1 MPDTKTTSFNLHFL
15 FLLTYPM
22 PANAQS
28 PEFQNNGYG
37 YVNNLN
43 SSMAL
48 ISVFLVFAFF
58 SVGFL
63 SVYFRRCVESARME
77 ASGTIARAA
86 GTRAHAASLG
96 FSRRGLDPA
105 VIETF
110 PILVYSAVKD
120 LKIGKGALECAVCLS
135 EFADFETLRLLPKCD
150 HVFHPDCI
158 NPWLAAHATC
168 PVCRSNLT
176 CADSNPRAT
185 ARNTDLNVEDSSS
198 RSPIEIGVVR
208 NDAVVLNVDENQSGD
223 PQAVENGKPRTRSGI
238 CGKFPRSHSTGHSL
252 IRPGLN
258 TERYTLRLPEGVRKQ
273 LVSSGNSKL
282 RRSTSYDVLLRRG
295 LGSSRKGYRCG
306 RGEGK
311 SSVDNQIGWVDPWV
325 MSPSFLPRGGDGN
338 VVSGKTP
345 LMSVKMPLDCLHVK
359 AESSK
364 ESMSRLPV

>member
-1 MPDTKTTSFNLHFL
+1 MPDTKTTSFNLLFL
-15 FLLTYPM
+15 FLLAYPM
-22 PANAQS
+22 PANAQT

-37 YVNNLN
+37 YIASLN

-48 ISVFLVFAFF
+48 VSVFLVFAFF

-63 SVYFRRCVESARME
+63 SVYFRRCIESTRME
-77 ASGTIARAA
+77 ASGTRARAA
-86 GTRAHAASLG
+86 SVG
-96 FSRRGLDPA
+96 FRRRGLDPA
-105 VIETF
+105 VMETF

-135 EFADFETLRLLPKCD
+135 EFDDFETLRLLPKCD

-158 NPWLAAHATC
+158 DPWLAAHVTC

-176 CADSNPRAT
+176 
-185 ARNTDLNVEDSSS
+185 RNTDLNVEDSSS
-198 RSPIEIGVVR
+198 RSPIEVGEVR
-208 NDAVVLNVDENQSGD
+208 NDAVVLNVDENPSEG

-252 IRPGLN
+252 SRPGLN
-258 TERYTLRLPEGVRKQ
+258 TERYTLRLPEEVRKQ

-282 RRSTSYDVLLRRG
+282 RRSTSYDVLLRCG

-306 RGEGK
+306 RCEGK
-311 SSVDNQIGWVDPWV
+311 SSVDNQTGWVDPWM

-338 VVSGKTP
+338 AVSGKTP

-364 ESMSRLPV
+364 ESISRLPV